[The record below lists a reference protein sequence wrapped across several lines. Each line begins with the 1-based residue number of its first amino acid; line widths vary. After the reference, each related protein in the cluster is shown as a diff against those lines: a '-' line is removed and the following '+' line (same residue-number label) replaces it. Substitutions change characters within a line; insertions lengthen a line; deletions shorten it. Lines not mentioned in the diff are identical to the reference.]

1 MQIPIASE
9 VFKSYKKI
17 KSFNAL
23 LIIFLSADL
32 IADENY
38 FYDNIIINSDVVE
51 ASKTKILF
59 KGNVRITSNEINIEG
74 NQATFLTEESA
85 LIILGTPTNIK
96 IFEND
101 KVFNGSANRIEFTDL
116 ENLNLI
122 GNVSIES
129 ENRTINGDQI
139 KINLNEKSLSKK

>member
-1 MQIPIASE
+1 M
-9 VFKSYKKI
+9 YKKI
-17 KSFNAL
+17 KFFNAL
-23 LIIFLSADL
+23 LIIFLSANL

-51 ASKTKILF
+51 ASRTKILF
-59 KGNVRITSNEINIEG
+59 KGNVRITSNEMNIEG
-74 NQATFLTEESA
+74 SQATFLTEESA

-101 KVFNGSANRIEFTDL
+101 KVFTGSANRIEFTDS

-122 GNVSIES
+122 GDVSIES

-139 KINLNEKSLSKK
+139 KINLNEKLLSKQ

>member
-1 MQIPIASE
+1 M
-9 VFKSYKKI
+9 
-17 KSFNAL
+17 
-23 LIIFLSADL
+23 IFLSANL
-32 IADENY
+32 IANENY

-59 KGNVRITSNEINIEG
+59 KGNVLITSNEMNIEG

-85 LIILGTPTNIK
+85 LIILGSPTNIK

-101 KVFNGSANRIEFTDL
+101 KVFNGSANRIEFTDS
-116 ENLNLI
+116 EKLNLI

-139 KINLNEKSLSKK
+139 TINLNEKLLSKE

>member
-1 MQIPIASE
+1 M
-9 VFKSYKKI
+9 YKKI
-17 KSFNAL
+17 KFFNAL
-23 LIIFLSADL
+23 LIIFLSANL

-51 ASKTKILF
+51 ASRTKILF
-59 KGNVRITSNEINIEG
+59 KGNVRITSNEMNIEG

-96 IFEND
+96 IFEDD
-101 KVFNGSANRIEFTDL
+101 KVFTGSANRIEFTDS

-122 GNVSIES
+122 GDVSIES

-139 KINLNEKSLSKK
+139 KINLNEKLLSKQ

>member
-1 MQIPIASE
+1 M
-9 VFKSYKKI
+9 YKKI
-17 KSFNAL
+17 KFFNVL
-23 LIIFLSADL
+23 LIIFLSANL

-51 ASKTKILF
+51 ASKTRILF
-59 KGNVRITSNEINIEG
+59 KGNVRITSNEMNIEG
-74 NQATFLTEESA
+74 SQATFLTEESA

-96 IFEND
+96 IFED
-101 KVFNGSANRIEFTDL
+101 GKVFNGSANRIEFTDL

-139 KINLNEKSLSKK
+139 KINLNEKLLSKQ

>member
-1 MQIPIASE
+1 M
-9 VFKSYKKI
+9 YKKI
-17 KSFNAL
+17 KFFNAL
-23 LIIFLSADL
+23 LIIFLSANL

-51 ASKTKILF
+51 ASRTKILF
-59 KGNVRITSNEINIEG
+59 KGNVRITSNEMNIEG

-96 IFEND
+96 IFED
-101 KVFNGSANRIEFTDL
+101 GKVFNGSANRIEFTDL

-129 ENRTINGDQI
+129 ENRTINGDQV
-139 KINLNEKSLSKK
+139 KINLNEKSLSKQ

>member
-1 MQIPIASE
+1 M
-9 VFKSYKKI
+9 YKKI
-17 KSFNAL
+17 KFFNVL
-23 LIIFLSADL
+23 LIIFLSANL

-59 KGNVRITSNEINIEG
+59 KGNVRISSNEMNIEG

-96 IFEND
+96 IFENG
-101 KVFNGSANRIEFTDL
+101 KVFNGSANRIEFTDS

-139 KINLNEKSLSKK
+139 KINLNEKLLSKQ

>member
-1 MQIPIASE
+1 M
-9 VFKSYKKI
+9 YKKI
-17 KSFNAL
+17 KFFNAL
-23 LIIFLSADL
+23 LIIFLSANL
-32 IADENY
+32 IADKNY

-51 ASKTKILF
+51 ASRTKILF
-59 KGNVRITSNEINIEG
+59 KGNVRITSNEMNIEG

-101 KVFNGSANRIEFTDL
+101 KVFTGSANKIEFTDS

-122 GNVSIES
+122 GDVSIES

-139 KINLNEKSLSKK
+139 KINLNEKLLSKH

>member
-1 MQIPIASE
+1 M
-9 VFKSYKKI
+9 YKKI
-17 KSFNAL
+17 KFFNVL
-23 LIIFLSADL
+23 LIIFLSANL

-51 ASKTKILF
+51 ASKTRILF
-59 KGNVRITSNEINIEG
+59 KGNVRITSNEMNIEG

-96 IFEND
+96 IFED
-101 KVFNGSANRIEFTDL
+101 GKVFNGSANRIEFTDL

-129 ENRTINGDQI
+129 ENRTINGDQV
-139 KINLNEKSLSKK
+139 KINLNEKSLSKQ

>member
-1 MQIPIASE
+1 M
-9 VFKSYKKI
+9 YKKI
-17 KSFNAL
+17 KFFNVL
-23 LIIFLSADL
+23 LIIFLSANL

-51 ASKTKILF
+51 ASKTRILF
-59 KGNVRITSNEINIEG
+59 KGNVRITSNEMNIEG

-101 KVFNGSANRIEFTDL
+101 KVFTGSANKIEFTDS

-122 GNVSIES
+122 GDVSIES

-139 KINLNEKSLSKK
+139 KINLNEKLLSKQ

>member
-1 MQIPIASE
+1 M
-9 VFKSYKKI
+9 YKKI
-17 KSFNAL
+17 KFFNAL
-23 LIIFLSADL
+23 LIIFLSANL

-51 ASKTKILF
+51 ASRTKILF
-59 KGNVRITSNEINIEG
+59 KGNVRITSNEMNIEG

-96 IFEND
+96 IFENG
-101 KVFNGSANRIEFTDL
+101 KVFNGSANRIEFTDS

-139 KINLNEKSLSKK
+139 KINLNEKLLSKQ

>member
-1 MQIPIASE
+1 M
-9 VFKSYKKI
+9 YKKI
-17 KSFNAL
+17 KFFNVL
-23 LIIFLSADL
+23 LIIFLSANL

-51 ASKTKILF
+51 ASRTKILF
-59 KGNVRITSNEINIEG
+59 KGNVRITSNEMNIEG

-85 LIILGTPTNIK
+85 LVILGTPTNIK

-101 KVFNGSANRIEFTDL
+101 KVFTGSANRIEFTDS

-122 GNVSIES
+122 GDVSIES

-139 KINLNEKSLSKK
+139 KINLNEKLLSKQ

>member
-1 MQIPIASE
+1 M
-9 VFKSYKKI
+9 YKKI
-17 KSFNAL
+17 KFFTAL
-23 LIIFLSADL
+23 LIIFLSANL

-51 ASKTKILF
+51 ASRTKILF
-59 KGNVRITSNEINIEG
+59 KGNVRITSNEMNIEG

-101 KVFNGSANRIEFTDL
+101 KVFTGSANRIEFTDS

-122 GNVSIES
+122 GDVSIES
-129 ENRTINGDQI
+129 ENKEINGDQI
-139 KINLNEKSLSKK
+139 KINLNEKLLSKQ

>member
-1 MQIPIASE
+1 M
-9 VFKSYKKI
+9 YKKI
-17 KSFNAL
+17 KFFNAL
-23 LIIFLSADL
+23 LIIFLSANL

-51 ASKTKILF
+51 ASRTKILF
-59 KGNVRITSNEINIEG
+59 KGNVRITSNEMNIEG
-74 NQATFLTEESA
+74 SQATFLTEESA

-96 IFEND
+96 IFED
-101 KVFNGSANRIEFTDL
+101 GKVFNGSANRIEFTDL

-129 ENRTINGDQI
+129 ENRTINGDQV
-139 KINLNEKSLSKK
+139 KINLNEKLLSKQ

>member
-1 MQIPIASE
+1 M
-9 VFKSYKKI
+9 YKKI
-17 KSFNAL
+17 KFFNAL
-23 LIIFLSADL
+23 LIIFLSANL

-51 ASKTKILF
+51 ASRTKILF
-59 KGNVRITSNEINIEG
+59 KGNVRITSNEMNIDG
-74 NQATFLTEESA
+74 SQATFLTEESA

-96 IFEND
+96 IFED
-101 KVFNGSANRIEFTDL
+101 GKVFNGSANRIEFTDL

-139 KINLNEKSLSKK
+139 KINLNEKLLSKQ

>member
-1 MQIPIASE
+1 M
-9 VFKSYKKI
+9 YKKI
-17 KSFNAL
+17 KFFNAL
-23 LIIFLSADL
+23 LIIFLSANL

-51 ASKTKILF
+51 ASRTKILF
-59 KGNVRITSNEINIEG
+59 KGNVRITSNEMNIEG

-96 IFEND
+96 IFED
-101 KVFNGSANRIEFTDL
+101 GKVFNGSANRIEFTDL

-139 KINLNEKSLSKK
+139 KINLNEKLLSKQ

>member
-1 MQIPIASE
+1 M
-9 VFKSYKKI
+9 YKKI
-17 KSFNAL
+17 KFFNAL
-23 LIIFLSADL
+23 LIIFLSANL

-38 FYDNIIINSDVVE
+38 FYDNMIINSDVVE
-51 ASKTKILF
+51 ASRTKILF
-59 KGNVRITSNEINIEG
+59 KGNVRITSNEMNIEG
-74 NQATFLTEESA
+74 SQATFLTEESA

-101 KVFNGSANRIEFTDL
+101 KVFTGSANRIEFTDS

-122 GNVSIES
+122 GDVSIES

-139 KINLNEKSLSKK
+139 KINLNEKLLSKQ

>member
-1 MQIPIASE
+1 M
-9 VFKSYKKI
+9 YKKI
-17 KSFNAL
+17 KFFNVL
-23 LIIFLSADL
+23 LIIFLSANL

-51 ASKTKILF
+51 ASRTKILF
-59 KGNVRITSNEINIEG
+59 KGNVRITSNEMNIEG

-96 IFEND
+96 IFED
-101 KVFNGSANRIEFTDL
+101 GKVFNGSANRIEFTDL

-129 ENRTINGDQI
+129 ENRTINGDQV
-139 KINLNEKSLSKK
+139 KINLNEKLLSKQ

>member
-1 MQIPIASE
+1 M
-9 VFKSYKKI
+9 YKKI

>member
-1 MQIPIASE
+1 M
-9 VFKSYKKI
+9 YKKI
-17 KSFNAL
+17 KFFNVL
-23 LIIFLSADL
+23 LIIFLSANL
-32 IADENY
+32 IADKNY

-51 ASKTKILF
+51 ASRTKILF
-59 KGNVRITSNEINIEG
+59 KGNVRITSNEMNIEG
-74 NQATFLTEESA
+74 SQATFLTEESA

-101 KVFNGSANRIEFTDL
+101 KVFTGSANRIEFTDS

-122 GNVSIES
+122 GDVSIES

-139 KINLNEKSLSKK
+139 KINLNEKLLSKQ